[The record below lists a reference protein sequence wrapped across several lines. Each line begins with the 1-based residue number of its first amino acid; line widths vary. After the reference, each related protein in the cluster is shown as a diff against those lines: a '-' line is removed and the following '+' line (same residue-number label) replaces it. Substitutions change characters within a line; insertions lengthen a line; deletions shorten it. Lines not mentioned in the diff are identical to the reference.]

1 MQLVFLLCLVLFA
14 GSSVASELTA
24 SFQPCPNVAVDV
36 TVSKLSV
43 DYAVAISGAERTK
56 SVRLDI
62 ETQPHLELNDFNFDG
77 LQDFAVW
84 YLDEGMGKY
93 TIHRVFIYD
102 TKSNDFVEAAPRC
115 GDEFLNL
122 RVDKIKHKLISTYYI
137 NTRPKSCSTRL
148 QKSGKAEQKRLSK

>member
-1 MQLVFLLCLVLFA
+1 MQLLFLLCLALLTC
-14 GSSVASELTA
+14 SSVAAELTA

-36 TVSKLSV
+36 TVSKLSI
-43 DYAVAISGAERTK
+43 DYSVAMSGAERTQ

-93 TIHRVFIYD
+93 TVHRVFIYD
-102 TKSNDFVEAAPRC
+102 TKSNDFVEAVPHC

-122 RVDKIKHKLISTYYI
+122 RIDKIKHKLISTYYI
-137 NTRPKSCSTRL
+137 NTKPKSCSTRL
-148 QKSGKAEQKRLSK
+148 LKSGKAEQKHQSK